1 MGNGSTKKKKNGENN
16 IMKKN
21 GENNIMKKIILALFL
36 ILGITTVTTAHA
48 ADTIRVMYSVVDQS
62 MPAPAVG
69 DRYSVKWDHD
79 LKDNYTA
86 DIRGSLTDFRSSN
99 KRVTSFEIGIAK
111 KFPINARNTVYIR
124 PELGNVT
131 PPNGITG
138 WYTGVEFGYITKPFP
153 DDKIRLKVDHA
164 WLEGLNNDATDGTLS
179 RIQVTY
185 DVLPDITI
193 GPRYEWRRGSVEFD
207 ALTLVF
213 AKRF

>member
-16 IMKKN
+16 IMKK
-21 GENNIMKKIILALFL
+21 IILAVFL
-36 ILGITTVTTAHA
+36 VLGITTFSTAHA

-62 MPAPAVG
+62 IPAAAVG

-79 LKDNYTA
+79 LEDNYTA
-86 DIRGSLTDFRSSN
+86 DIRGSITDFRSSN
-99 KRVTSFEIGIAK
+99 KQVTSYEIGIAK
-111 KFPINARNTVYIR
+111 RFPINARNTVYIR
-124 PELGNVT
+124 PALGNVT

-138 WYTGVEFGYITKPFP
+138 YYTAVEFGYIAKPLP
-153 DDKIRLKVDHA
+153 NNKIRLKVDHT

-185 DVLPDITI
+185 DILSDITI

>member
-1 MGNGSTKKKKNGENN
+1 
-16 IMKKN
+16 
-21 GENNIMKKIILALFL
+21 MKKIILVMSLL
-36 ILGITTVTTAHA
+36 LGITSFTTAHA
-48 ADTIRVMYSVVDQS
+48 ADTIRIMYSVVDQS
-62 MPAPAVG
+62 IPAAAVG

-99 KRVTSFEIGIAK
+99 KQLTAVEIGLAK
-111 KFPINARNTVYIR
+111 RFPIDARNTVYIR
-124 PELGNVT
+124 PEFGNVT

-138 WYTGVEFGYITKPFP
+138 WYTGIELGYITKPLP
-153 DDKIRLKVDHA
+153 NDKIRLKADHA

-185 DVLPDITI
+185 DVRPDLTI

-213 AKRF
+213 AKKF

>member
-1 MGNGSTKKKKNGENN
+1 MGNGLEKKKKNRESNL
-16 IMKKN
+16 
-21 GENNIMKKIILALFL
+21 MKKIILALFL
-36 ILGITTVTTAHA
+36 ISGITTFTTAHA

-62 MPAPAVG
+62 IPAPSVG

-79 LKDNYTA
+79 LEDNYTA

-99 KRVTSFEIGIAK
+99 KQVTSFEIGIAK
-111 KFPINARNTVYIR
+111 RFPIDARNTVYIR
-124 PELGNVT
+124 PDFGNVT

-138 WYTGVEFGYITKPFP
+138 WYAGVEFGYIAKPFP

-193 GPRYEWRRGSVEFD
+193 GPRYEWRRGSVEFN